1 MAVLRYD
8 RFMRQR
14 GYIFV
19 VAVACVIGASAMPR
33 ALTDITVPSLNG
45 VMVSPLRST
54 GDVTVLIFV
63 TTDCPIANRYA
74 PEIRRIHEEFGE
86 EVTFWLVYIAN
97 SGQVSELAEHRDSF
111 GFPMKAVRDLKNELA
126 QVTGATVTPEVAVYD
141 VNQEL
146 SYRGRINDQYVEF
159 GIARAA
165 ARTHDLRDVL
175 ARLVAGEQVAF
186 SETQAVGCYIPG
198 VGN

>member
-1 MAVLRYD
+1 
-8 RFMRQR
+8 MRQR

-19 VAVACVIGASAMPR
+19 VAVACVIAASATPR
-33 ALTDITVPSLNG
+33 ALTDITIPLLNG
-45 VMVSPLRST
+45 AMVSPLRST

-74 PEIRRIHEEFGE
+74 PEIRRIYEEFGE
-86 EVTFWLVYIAN
+86 KVTFWLVYTAD
-97 SGQVSELAEHRDSF
+97 SAQVSELAEHRESF
-111 GFPMKAVRDLKNELA
+111 GFPMKAVRDLKNELV
-126 QVTGATVTPEVAVYD
+126 QVTGVTVTPEVAVYD

-175 ARLVAGEQVAF
+175 ARLVAGEQVVY
-186 SETQAVGCYIPG
+186 SETQAVGCYIPD
-198 VGN
+198 VGD

>member
-1 MAVLRYD
+1 MTVLRYD

-19 VAVACVIGASAMPR
+19 VAVACVIAASATPR
-33 ALTDITVPSLNG
+33 ALTDITIPLLNG
-45 VMVSPLRST
+45 AMVSPLRST

-74 PEIRRIHEEFGE
+74 PEIRRIYEEFGE
-86 EVTFWLVYIAN
+86 KVTFWLVYTAD
-97 SGQVSELAEHRDSF
+97 SAQVSELAEHRESF
-111 GFPMKAVRDLKNELA
+111 GFPMKAVRDLKNELV
-126 QVTGATVTPEVAVYD
+126 QVTGVTVTPEVAVYD

-175 ARLVAGEQVAF
+175 ARLVAGEQVVY
-186 SETQAVGCYIPG
+186 SETQAVGCYIPD
-198 VGN
+198 VGD

>member
-1 MAVLRYD
+1 
-8 RFMRQR
+8 MRQR
-14 GYIFV
+14 GYIFFV
-19 VAVACVIGASAMPR
+19 VVACVIATSATPR
-33 ALTDITVPSLNG
+33 ALTDITVPSLDG

-74 PEIRRIHEEFGE
+74 PEIRRIYEEFGE
-86 EVTFWLVYIAN
+86 KVTFWLVYTAD
-97 SGQVSELAEHRDSF
+97 SAQVSELAEHRDSF
-111 GFPMKAVRDLKNELA
+111 GFPMKAIRDLKNELV
-126 QVTGATVTPEVAVYD
+126 QVTGVTVTPEVAVYD
-141 VNQEL
+141 MNQAL

-159 GIARAA
+159 GIARAT

-175 ARLVAGEQVAF
+175 ARLVAGEQVAY

-198 VGN
+198 VDD

>member
-1 MAVLRYD
+1 
-8 RFMRQR
+8 MRQR
-14 GYIFV
+14 GYIFF
-19 VAVACVIGASAMPR
+19 VAVACVIANSATPR
-33 ALTDITVPSLNG
+33 ALTDITVPSLDG

-74 PEIRRIHEEFGE
+74 PEIRRIYEEFGE
-86 EVTFWLVYIAN
+86 KVTFWLVYTAD
-97 SGQVSELAEHRDSF
+97 SAQVSELAEHRESF
-111 GFPMKAVRDLKNELA
+111 GFPMKAVRDLKNELV
-126 QVTGATVTPEVAVYD
+126 QVTGVTVTPEVAVYD

-175 ARLVAGEQVAF
+175 ARLVAGEQVVY
-186 SETQAVGCYIPG
+186 SETQAVGCYIPD
-198 VGN
+198 VGD